1 MLRRGKRKTSAEIVE
16 FSVDS
21 EDYKR
26 FEQFAVAH
34 RLTQDDALRAVL
46 IEGINRYWPQQLA
59 YMEKDY
65 SELEKRFKEYSGDNE
80 VLRNIYS
87 QNHELGKLLE
97 AEKGEGRGK

>member
-1 MLRRGKRKTSAEIVE
+1 MLRKGKRKASAEIVE
-16 FSVDS
+16 FSVGS

-46 IEGINRYWPQQLA
+46 IDGINRYWPLQLA

-65 SELEKRFKEYSGDNE
+65 PELEKRFKEYGRDNE
-80 VLRNIYS
+80 VLRKIYS

-97 AEKGEGRGK
+97 AEKKEGRGK